1 MTRISSNLGGPVGAE
16 PRGSLVSGVIL
27 RTLSRHPELNYGG
40 LAALLGWPP
49 ESFQNYRD
57 GKTSPTLDRVAVAC
71 ARRSTPSDFV
81 LDLLQTLAGRR
92 AIVCLVQE
100 HDVPAGTRPT
110 DVVKKLIQTLAGFD
124 ALLQD
129 AYERCGD
136 GEVCGEDAAAIAKGW
151 AEVRGLGEQ
160 MVRLS
165 QHCAAQAAR
174 R

>member
-1 MTRISSNLGGPVGAE
+1 MTAISSDFGGTRGR
-16 PRGSLVSGVIL
+16 PRHALIESVLR
-27 RTLSRHPELNYGG
+27 RTLQRHPELNYSG
-40 LAALLGWPP
+40 LASLLGWPP

-57 GKTSPTLDRVAVAC
+57 AKTSPTLDRVAVTL
-71 ARRSTPSDFV
+71 ARQTAPGDFV
-81 LDLLQTLAGRR
+81 LDLLQSLAGRR
-92 AIVCLVQE
+92 AIVCLVDNQ
-100 HDVPAGTRPT
+100 DVPAGTQPA
-110 DVVKKLIQTLAGFD
+110 DVVRKLIQTLAGFD

-136 GEVCGEDAAAIAKGW
+136 GVVSADDAAAIAKRW

-160 MVRLS
+160 MVRFS